1 MKQDCELNQFKAMVE
16 TEIEIDSNSNSE
28 SNVLYNEDRKL
39 LIFTYLDCIGSYFF
53 LNYFFVLFVTLKHN
67 LKFKT

>member
-1 MKQDCELNQFKAMVE
+1 MVE

-39 LIFTYLDCIGSYFF
+39 LIFTYLDCIDSYFF
-53 LNYFFVLFVTLKHN
+53 LNYFVVLFVTLKHN

>member
-39 LIFTYLDCIGSYFF
+39 LIFTYLDCIDSYFF
-53 LNYFFVLFVTLKHN
+53 LNYFVVLFVTLKHN